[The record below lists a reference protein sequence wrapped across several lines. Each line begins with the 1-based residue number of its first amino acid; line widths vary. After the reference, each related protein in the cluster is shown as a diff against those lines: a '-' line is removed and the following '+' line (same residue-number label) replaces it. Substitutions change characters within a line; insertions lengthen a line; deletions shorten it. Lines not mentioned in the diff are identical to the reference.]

1 MQISYENLCVLFMK
15 SKTTTTSVTHLAQTS
30 DDEEIQKYFPRLR
43 TLKDWREKLEWIDN
57 VQSASHSRSSCPSEI
72 NF

>member
-43 TLKDWREKLEWIDN
+43 TLKD
-57 VQSASHSRSSCPSEI
+57 
-72 NF
+72 